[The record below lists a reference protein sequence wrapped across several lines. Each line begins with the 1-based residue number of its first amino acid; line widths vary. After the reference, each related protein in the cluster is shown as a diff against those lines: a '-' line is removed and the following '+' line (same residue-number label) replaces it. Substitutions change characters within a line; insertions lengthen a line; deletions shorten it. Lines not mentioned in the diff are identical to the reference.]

1 MSHFYNSDMRTT
13 IRMQDQL
20 LREAK
25 KRAAQQHRSLTAFIE
40 EAVREKL
47 LNTAGEAAAE
57 PAPAYRL
64 ITFKGEGTRPGID
77 LDNGSSLYDAMDG

>member
-1 MSHFYNSDMRTT
+1 MRTT

-25 KRAAQQHRSLTAFIE
+25 KRAAQQNRSLTAFIE

-47 LNTAGEAAAE
+47 LNTAGEEAAE
-57 PAPAYRL
+57 PSPAYRL

-77 LDNGSSLYDAMDG
+77 LDNSASLYDAMDG

>member
-1 MSHFYNSDMRTT
+1 MSHAYTENMRTT

-25 KRAAQQHRSLTAFIE
+25 KRAAQQRKSLTAFIE

-47 LNTAGEAAAE
+47 LNTGGKDAAE
-57 PAPAYRL
+57 SAPTYEL
-64 ITFKGEGTRPGID
+64 LTFKGEGTRPGID
-77 LDNGSSLYDAMDG
+77 LDNSASLYDVMDG